1 MSTAIRD
8 TSVSLRML
16 LESRLNADP
25 EVKAMLPPG
34 VTLAVSLNTPEEMG
48 ESGERGI
55 SLWLYRIVRDGAAL
69 NLPPRRVAPDR
80 MRLAPMPVLLH
91 YLVTPVFQ
99 GLQGIPAPEF
109 EQTLLGKVLQ
119 LFHEMP
125 SMRGSDLLGTL
136 AAPDMELTVRLE
148 TLSLDDVTRVWDAL
162 DRSYQLC
169 ISYEVS
175 VVPIEARR
183 EIASGPAVMVFAG
196 PTSVAEEVAP

>member
-16 LESRLNADP
+16 LESRLNGDA

-55 SLWLYRIVRDGAAL
+55 SLWLYRIVRDGATL

-80 MRLAPMPVLLH
+80 MRLTPMPVLLH
-91 YLVTPVFQ
+91 YLVTPVFH
-99 GLQGIPAPEF
+99 GLQGVPAPEF

-119 LFHEMP
+119 LFHETP
-125 SMRGSDLLGTL
+125 CVRGADLLGTL
-136 AAPDMELTVRLE
+136 ATPDQELTVRLE

-169 ISYEVS
+169 LSYEVS
-175 VVPIEARR
+175 VVPIDARR
-183 EIASGPAVMVFAG
+183 EMASGPPVMVFAPSCG
-196 PTSVAEEVAP
+196 VAEELTP

>member
-8 TSVSLRML
+8 TSVSLRTL
-16 LESRLNADP
+16 LETRLNADA

-48 ESGERGI
+48 EAGDRGL
-55 SLWLYRIVRDGAAL
+55 SLWLYRIVRDAAAL
-69 NLPPRRVAPDR
+69 NLPPRRVAHDR
-80 MRLAPMPVLLH
+80 MRMAPMPVLLH

-99 GLQGIPAPEF
+99 GLQGTPAPEF

-119 LFHEMP
+119 LFHESP
-125 SMRGSDLLGTL
+125 TVRGADLQGTL
-136 AAPDMELTVRLE
+136 ATPDQELTVRLE

-169 ISYEVS
+169 LSYEVS
-175 VVPIEARR
+175 VVPIDARR
-183 EIASGPAVMVFAG
+183 DLLSGPPVMVFAPNIG
-196 PTSVAEEVAP
+196 VAEEIAP

>member
-16 LESRLNADP
+16 LENRLNGDAD
-25 EVKAMLPPG
+25 VKAMLPPG

-55 SLWLYRIVRDGAAL
+55 SLWLYRIVRDGATL

-80 MRLAPMPVLLH
+80 MRLAPMPVQLH
-91 YLVTPVFQ
+91 YLVTPVFH
-99 GLQGIPAPEF
+99 GLQGVPAPEF

-119 LFHEMP
+119 LFHETP
-125 SMRGSDLLGTL
+125 CVRGGDLLGTL

-162 DRSYQLC
+162 DRSYQLSL
-169 ISYEVS
+169 SYEVS
-175 VVPIEARR
+175 IVPIEARR
-183 EIASGPAVMVFAG
+183 EIVAGPPVMVFAG
-196 PTSVAEEVAP
+196 TSGVAAAVAP

>member
-16 LESRLNADP
+16 LEGRLNADA
-25 EVKAMLPPG
+25 EVMAMLPPG
-34 VTLAVSLNTPEEMG
+34 VTLSVSLNTPEEMG
-48 ESGERGI
+48 ESGERGL

-80 MRLAPMPVLLH
+80 MRQAAMPVQLH
-91 YLVTPVFQ
+91 YLLTPVFH

-119 LFHEMP
+119 LFHESP
-125 SMRGSDLLGTL
+125 SLRGADLLGTL
-136 AAPDMELTVRLE
+136 ATPDLELSVRLE

-169 ISYEVS
+169 LSYEVS
-175 VVPIEARR
+175 VVPINARR
-183 EIASGPAVMVFAG
+183 DILTGPPVLVYAG
-196 PTSVAEEVAP
+196 TTGVAAEVAP